1 MDWKTES
8 DNEEF
13 NEKPYS
19 ALSADDPGRFLSQ
32 RKYPRILLGLGVVL
46 LIGLVIVFFSGNT
59 KQSGKSMPNI
69 KANQDITERLDRLEA
84 KMNEVVGVQ
93 QQLDK
98 LESRIVGIEENL
110 RFINDGQIAS
120 KSGSVDQGQTK
131 AKAAEVAESLTRRL
145 DLIEK
150 RVGRMEKEIAAYT
163 AKSDQQTASQSSQQ
177 MTVHVVKKGDTPYSI
192 ARKYNLKLSELLRA
206 NGLNNEGVIYPGQE
220 LKIPK

>member
-19 ALSADDPGRFLSQ
+19 ALSADDPDRFMSQ

-46 LIGLVIVFFSGNT
+46 LIGLAIVFFSGNT
-59 KQSGKSMPNI
+59 KQPGKNIPNM
-69 KANQDITERLDRLEA
+69 KANQDITEHLNRLEA

-98 LESRIVGIEENL
+98 LENRIVGIEENL

-120 KSGSVDQGQTK
+120 NAGSVDQGQAK

-163 AKSDQQTASQSSQQ
+163 AKSDQQTAGQSSQQ

-206 NGLNNEGVIYPGQE
+206 NGLNKEGVIYPGQE